1 LLSRAEATRF
11 LKFSVVGALGF
22 VIDIGIFNLLTGR
35 LEWPEIPAEVVSFI
49 AAVTSNFIWNRYWT
63 YPDSR
68 SKPVRRQAGQ
78 FALVSTIGLVIRTV
92 AFALILEPCTALAE
106 ALLSWPPAATLGIT
120 AEQLGANLALGLV
133 ILIVLFWNFLANR
146 FWTYADVDRP
156 SPGTA
161 SPNADVLRGPR
172 RDAPRDAERETP
184 PV

>member
-1 LLSRAEATRF
+1 MLSRAEATRF
-11 LKFSVVGALGF
+11 LKFSAVGALGF

-35 LEWPEIPAEVVSFI
+35 LDWPEIPAEVVSFA
-49 AAVTSNFIWNRYWT
+49 AAVTSNFVWNRYWT

-68 SKPVRRQAGQ
+68 SKPVGRQAGQ
-78 FALVSTIGLVIRTV
+78 FAVVSTIGLVIRTV

-106 ALLSWPPAATLGIT
+106 LLLARPMAGQLEVS

-146 FWTYADVDRP
+146 LWTYADVDRP
-156 SPGTA
+156 ATGPAVPSANPE
-161 SPNADVLRGPR
+161 RG
-172 RDAPRDAERETP
+172 AERESP